1 MIAGLKSAQNFDD
14 WFNNLTQYFPLYK
27 THG

>member
-27 THG
+27 RHG